1 METPDDSK
9 EQAHPSPKTSTES
22 LPVLD
27 ESELQR
33 QAIIQAI
40 DTISKLGLAVVDV
53 NKANGKSQC
62 CTIC

>member
-1 METPDDSK
+1 METPDDK
-9 EQAHPSPKTSTES
+9 TRTHPSPKTSTES

-40 DTISKLGLAVVDV
+40 DTLSRIGLTVIDI
-53 NKANGKSQC
+53 NKPDGKTQC